1 MFEAKDFF
9 EELVKFLPKHV
20 SPMKSYIHA
29 SLVFVITFIVS
40 TLIMNKLDLNFD
52 VNRDGIESENEEKAK
67 KLIQHGLSFI
77 ISVFI
82 ADVAFNTSWRLRN
95 KINKNHATYS
105 RWFKGYL

>member
-1 MFEAKDFF
+1 MSSAKDFF

-29 SLVFVITFIVS
+29 SLVFVITF
-40 TLIMNKLDLNFD
+40 

-67 KLIQHGLSFI
+67 KFIQHGLSFI

-82 ADVAFNTSWRLRN
+82 ADFAFDISWRLRN
-95 KINKNHATYS
+95 KVNRNHNVYS
-105 RWFKGYL
+105 RWFPIYK

>member
-40 TLIMNKLDLNFD
+40 TLI

-105 RWFKGYL
+105 RWFQGYL

>member
-1 MFEAKDFF
+1 MSSAKDFF

-29 SLVFVITFIVS
+29 SLVFVITFIIS
-40 TLIMNKLDLNFD
+40 TLIMNN

-67 KLIQHGLSFI
+67 KFIQHGLSFI

-82 ADVAFNTSWRLRN
+82 ADFAFDISWRLRN
-95 KINKNHATYS
+95 KVNRNHNVYS
-105 RWFKGYL
+105 RWFPIYK

>member
-20 SPMKSYIHA
+20 SPMKS
-29 SLVFVITFIVS
+29 
-40 TLIMNKLDLNFD
+40 

-105 RWFKGYL
+105 RWFQGYL